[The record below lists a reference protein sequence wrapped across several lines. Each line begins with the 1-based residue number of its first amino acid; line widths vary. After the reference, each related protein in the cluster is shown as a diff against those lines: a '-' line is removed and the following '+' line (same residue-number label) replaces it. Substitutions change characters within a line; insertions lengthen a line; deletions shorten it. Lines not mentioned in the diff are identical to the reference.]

1 MIQIIPSILTNDPDE
16 LMELIKKCEG
26 LVERVSID
34 IIDGKFANNKTID
47 PSILSDIDTA
57 LKIDYQLMVIEPV
70 SWIERSVRG
79 QADRIIGHIEKM
91 SSQIEFVGRV
101 QEVGASVGLALD
113 LETTVEKLDPTI
125 LTNLDVV
132 LVMSVL
138 AGFGGRKFDERVLDK
153 IKRLDEIRSRDA
165 TPFKIQDDGGIT
177 IDKIDD
183 VRLVGVDEVSI
194 GRRLFEGDL
203 RENIEKFSKAAHNI
217 K

>member
-70 SWIERSVRG
+70 NWIERSVRG